1 MISLA
6 KALSSDRLMRAVSGL
21 TPSQFRSLAGAFK
34 TNLAHF
40 YRTERDII
48 STRGR
53 KGILKTHEEKMFYI
67 LFYYK
72 VYPTFDLA
80 SLLFNADRSICCR
93 WAHWYSKA
101 LELTL
106 GEKLLLPA
114 RRASDLKELLSSMP
128 ELKEIFIDGTDRPVR
143 RPKNS
148 ERQKNHY
155 SGKKKRHS
163 VKNIVITT
171 KKKRIVLLTDTIPG
185 SVHDYTAFKDSSAGD
200 SLPEDI
206 PIYTD
211 TGFLGIQK
219 DFPHLKIIMP
229 KKKPKGGELSKSDKH
244 KNQCISRKRIKV
256 ENALCGVKRFG
267 IVNAPFRN
275 HKENFVDL
283 AMLLACSLWNFYLT
297 S

>member
-21 TPSQFRSLAGAFK
+21 TPSQFRSISSAFK
-34 TNLAHF
+34 TNLIHF

-80 SLLFNADRSICCR
+80 SLLFDADRAICCR
-93 WAHWYSKA
+93 WTHWYSKA

-106 GEKLLLPA
+106 GEKLLLSA

-128 ELKEIFIDGTDRPVR
+128 ELKEIFLDGTDRPVR
-143 RPKNS
+143 RPADS
-148 ERQKNHY
+148 DRQKSHY

-163 VKNIVITT
+163 VK
-171 KKKRIVLLTDTIPG
+171 
-185 SVHDYTAFKDSSAGD
+185 A
-200 SLPEDI
+200 
-206 PIYTD
+206 
-211 TGFLGIQK
+211 
-219 DFPHLKIIMP
+219 
-229 KKKPKGGELSKSDKH
+229 
-244 KNQCISRKRIKV
+244 
-256 ENALCGVKRFG
+256 
-267 IVNAPFRN
+267 
-275 HKENFVDL
+275 
-283 AMLLACSLWNFYLT
+283 LLAVFGWG
-297 S
+297 